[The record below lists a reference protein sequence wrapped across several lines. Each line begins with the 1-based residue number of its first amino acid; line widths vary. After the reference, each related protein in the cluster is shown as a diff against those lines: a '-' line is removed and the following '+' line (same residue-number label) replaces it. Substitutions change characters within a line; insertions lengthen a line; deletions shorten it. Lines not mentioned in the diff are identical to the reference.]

1 MLENPQPCY
10 VIKLALERTDKL
22 EWKGVEFG
30 GAPERVSESEWL
42 LWLMGGTVQKRWGW
56 VVTVNVIHK
65 KPTINSEVEED
76 DEFVT
81 LTPTLR
87 RHKRFTK
94 TLNQTLA
101 LRHHVDGPWPQWT
114 WPGWGPPNYRTCWA
128 ADSVGPSSWRLSRV
142 LLFNICKGEICVW
155 FPAVGWVFT
164 CRCVILCGGGRYT
177 GWKDRRLSENY
188 ALAIP
193 LEWPE
198 YFIHACRNCL
208 ASNFV

>member
-1 MLENPQPCY
+1 MWSSWGIRKNRQ
-10 VIKLALERTDKL
+10 ARRERGGVWRCSRKSVR
-22 EWKGVEFG
+22 EWMIVVAYYG
-30 GAPERVSESEWL
+30 GG
-42 LWLMGGTVQKRWGW
+42 GGTVQKRWGW

-65 KPTINSEVEED
+65 RPTINSEVEED
-76 DEFVT
+76 DEFVI
-81 LTPTLR
+81 LTPTL
-87 RHKRFTK
+87 HGHQH
-94 TLNQTLA
+94 QTLA

-155 FPAVGWVFT
+155 FPAVFT
-164 CRCVILCGGGRYT
+164 CRCVVLCGGGKYT
-177 GWKDRRLSENY
+177 GWIDRRLSENY

-193 LEWPE
+193 LQWPE
-198 YFIHACRNCL
+198 YFIHACRSCL